1 MGDYCTV
8 CGSRLEDRFLETEGR
23 DIPFC
28 PTCQQYRF
36 PMFNTAVSMIVMNES
51 KDKIVLIKQYNKD
64 RFILVAGYVNHG
76 ENVESAVIREV
87 KEEMGLTVS
96 SMEFNKSEYYEPSN
110 TLMINFAVTVT
121 DECVHEN
128 EEIDS
133 YEWFTI
139 SKARDNIYS
148 GSLAERFLLHYLDQK
163 NKENCN

>member
-96 SMEFNKSEYYEPSN
+96 S
-110 TLMINFAVTVT
+110 I
-121 DECVHEN
+121 
-128 EEIDS
+128 
-133 YEWFTI
+133 
-139 SKARDNIYS
+139 
-148 GSLAERFLLHYLDQK
+148 
-163 NKENCN
+163 